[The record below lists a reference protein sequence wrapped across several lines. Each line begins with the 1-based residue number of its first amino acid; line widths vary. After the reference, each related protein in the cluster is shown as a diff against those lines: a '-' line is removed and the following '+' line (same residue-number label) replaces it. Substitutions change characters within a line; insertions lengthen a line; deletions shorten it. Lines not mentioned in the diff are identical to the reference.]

1 MPRVSDLDALVA
13 STAGKIEI
21 ETIDDGREGQVLERI
36 LKASVLE
43 VFRSR
48 VRPER
53 LAELV
58 HAFDDGRV
66 VHTGEDVPSSEYAT
80 LVNDTPGCVRHSAT
94 SAWARPRPGW
104 RPRSSSSSKGST
116 SPSG

>member
-1 MPRVSDLDALVA
+1 
-13 STAGKIEI
+13 
-21 ETIDDGREGQVLERI
+21 
-36 LKASVLE
+36 

-48 VRPER
+48 VRAER

-80 LVNDTPGCVRHSAT
+80 LVAETPGLREALGDLGVGETPAGLASAIEFVLEGLHLAKRLNKDAVGGRA
-94 SAWARPRPGW
+94 SY
-104 RPRSSSSSKGST
+104 RSRG
-116 SPSG
+116 